1 MDLEE
6 HATKEN
12 EIISFE
18 QMNNILFD
26 FRAKEFKR
34 ARTSL
39 LITEKKKSLSNELS
53 LAIQDKQ
60 DLTILLQGPS
70 GVDKT
75 STLLYIGNL
84 SRKKGYVVFPL
95 QAYDFVDQDAPLC
108 LLVQDLLKTWIAAV
122 GTDSVRSVMGEDFF
136 ATVQDNL
143 SRNDI
148 EAEKD
153 IFKIFKKIVM
163 KLRMCENKI
172 VIFLVDQCNALHT
185 KSQKITF
192 DSNSSSTNVAPK
204 ENPVAAMFLD
214 WNSFKA
220 RRGGIFYAFSSTF
233 QLMPTARDGNSSL
246 FSSIEPMNRDKFNL
260 FVTFLENENVLAK
273 NCNVNILYDLC
284 GGIPREVRMFG
295 SVTQRLPGD
304 VGQKYQEWKNEYLIS
319 RICFYKSRIHR
330 LLDKQKTENN
340 DQEPPMD
347 ENYNENVMFAA
358 SLFVGKELT
367 SAPEVWMASG
377 LIVTKHGLFKLF
389 CPAAEM
395 AILSVFDDLK
405 FTRQAIQIFG
415 SDETISWRGLELA
428 VTHLFRR
435 ARGNPIKLHYTD
447 LCGANRN
454 SMTITA
460 GLIEYGGT
468 RTPAATS
475 IPRNTVYICAR
486 NTPVIDF
493 FIHDAHGT
501 QILLQVSESFY
512 RDHNAKYD
520 PEDSTIK
527 AYAAAAQNPIP
538 GAPLHYVYLTSD
550 DQLMSK
556 SKNKRSK
563 HYDDSIM
570 LIAKSDF

>member
-1 MDLEE
+1 
-6 HATKEN
+6 
-12 EIISFE
+12 
-18 QMNNILFD
+18 
-26 FRAKEFKR
+26 
-34 ARTSL
+34 
-39 LITEKKKSLSNELS
+39 
-53 LAIQDKQ
+53 
-60 DLTILLQGPS
+60 
-70 GVDKT
+70 
-75 STLLYIGNL
+75 
-84 SRKKGYVVFPL
+84 
-95 QAYDFVDQDAPLC
+95 
-108 LLVQDLLKTWIAAV
+108 
-122 GTDSVRSVMGEDFF
+122 
-136 ATVQDNL
+136 
-143 SRNDI
+143 
-148 EAEKD
+148 
-153 IFKIFKKIVM
+153 
-163 KLRMCENKI
+163 
-172 VIFLVDQCNALHT
+172 
-185 KSQKITF
+185 
-192 DSNSSSTNVAPK
+192 
-204 ENPVAAMFLD
+204 
-214 WNSFKA
+214 
-220 RRGGIFYAFSSTF
+220 
-233 QLMPTARDGNSSL
+233 MPTARDGNSSL